1 MPVSCNTG
9 VGWIA
14 VMLVTAEFTVYVV
27 TINTMRIS
35 EDLAHSLCL
44 SGCVDSFIQLPEYS
58 SKSRGIMQDTGLDV
72 LV

>member
-1 MPVSCNTG
+1 MKD
-9 VGWIA
+9 
-14 VMLVTAEFTVYVV
+14 F
-27 TINTMRIS
+27 
-35 EDLAHSLCL
+35 AHSLCL